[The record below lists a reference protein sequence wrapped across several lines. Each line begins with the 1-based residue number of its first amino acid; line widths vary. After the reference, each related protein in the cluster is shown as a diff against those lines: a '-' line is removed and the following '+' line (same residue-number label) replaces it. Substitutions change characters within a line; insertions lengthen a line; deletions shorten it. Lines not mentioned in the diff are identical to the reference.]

1 MTIHKTVFDKDFEL
15 DQVDFEFDYQTDL
28 TCKLDS
34 TTELFNQEIIN
45 EIVLWKVNRYVSLDR
60 ETLQMLNDIDPN
72 SKVLDKEKTKSILKT
87 LIQKKGIQLAM
98 ASTIL
103 RFKNKNIYQI
113 IDQRVYRVIYKGKKL
128 KLKTYPSDKN
138 LDEQVNLYLQYIN
151 DLHDVCRNLDI
162 PFDKSDRIL
171 FMVDKRI
178 NKNNLLENY

>member
-1 MTIHKTVFDKDFEL
+1 MTIHKTVLDKDFEL
-15 DQVDFEFDYQTDL
+15 VQGDFEFDYQTDL
-28 TCKLDS
+28 TLKLDN

-45 EIVLWKVNRYVSLDR
+45 EIVLWKVNRYASLDSD
-60 ETLQMLNDIDPN
+60 TLQILNELDPN
-72 SKVLDKEKTKSILKT
+72 STVLDKDKTKKILKI

-138 LDEQVNLYLQYIN
+138 LDEQVDLYIQYIK
-151 DLHDVCRNLDI
+151 DLQDVCENLDI

-171 FMVDKRI
+171 FMVDRRI
-178 NKNNLLENY
+178 NKSNLLENY